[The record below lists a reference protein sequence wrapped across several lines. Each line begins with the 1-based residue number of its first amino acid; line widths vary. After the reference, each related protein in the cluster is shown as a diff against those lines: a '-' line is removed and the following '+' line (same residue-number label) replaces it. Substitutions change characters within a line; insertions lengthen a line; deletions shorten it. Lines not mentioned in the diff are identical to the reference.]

1 MGTPVPS
8 SADENLLLVIR
19 IRLRLLAAIVM
30 VLGTLALALAA
41 PATVEAR
48 NCGKVAGTKLVTH
61 GGLSCRTARHV
72 YRLFK
77 AGKPLPRGWVCG
89 LSAGGCSKGR
99 KSFTFRFN

>member
-1 MGTPVPS
+1 VVRTHVKP
-8 SADENLLLVIR
+8 
-19 IRLRLLAAIVM
+19 LAALVM

-48 NCGKVAGTKLVTH
+48 NCGKAAGAKIVTH

-89 LSAGGCSKGR
+89 LSAGGCSKGK